1 MAQKAI
7 DKSYLLQ
14 ALKNF
19 DTIILSSR
27 TKIANNTYSA
37 GDSNVNVPIDLDDG
51 SYTIQAFCGE
61 EGVTKQSIT
70 YGTKTITV
78 TFDNKPSTA
87 GTLWV
92 IARKVV

>member
-37 GDSNVNVPIDLDDG
+37 GDGSVNVSIDLDDG
-51 SYTIQAFCGE
+51 NYTIEAFCGE
-61 EGVTKQSIT
+61 EKVTKKSVT
-70 YGTKTITV
+70 YSSKTITV